1 MSGANLSAVVVERGK
16 LKLEEGPIPQ
26 PGRHE
31 VQLAMHSVGICG
43 TDVHVLT
50 EGSLGQSV
58 LTGPTVSG
66 HEASG
71 TVRQVGEGVTHLAVG
86 DRVAIEPC
94 ISCRYC
100 TNCKAGR
107 YYLCPRLKACSIP
120 PVHGLMCRYKV
131 HPADLCYKLP
141 DNVSLEEGALLEP
154 LSVAVHACN
163 RAGITVG
170 YRVFISGAGTIGLV
184 CLLAAK
190 AMGAAEV
197 IIADINAKRLEV
209 AQQMGAHVTV
219 HVTSR
224 DSQAMADQVVRALG
238 GHADV
243 TIECSGAEAAVQ
255 TGIYATKSGGVM
267 VQVGL
272 GADMI
277 TIPLVDAA
285 LREVD
290 IRGTFAYPNCYP
302 TALSMVASG
311 QVNVKPLVTHRYSL
325 EQALEAFEVVK
336 RGEGIKVMVKCDKT
350 NV

>member
-1 MSGANLSAVVVERGK
+1 MRDIHSCNDKRYGHFSRIRQTIGYCHLLADMYYRLKAVGRCRILVEISRRDTPRRLNMSGANLSAVVVERGK

-131 HPADLCYKLP
+131 HPADLCYK
-141 DNVSLEEGALLEP
+141 
-154 LSVAVHACN
+154 
-163 RAGITVG
+163 
-170 YRVFISGAGTIGLV
+170 VFISGAGQDRGGREGGRDYCRLQGLHQRSRVTTGSVLSLYSKLPWTIQARASDDVIFFWTIGLV

-190 AMGAAEV
+190 AMGAAEG
-197 IIADINAKRLEV
+197 IIAVLCV
-209 AQQMGAHVTV
+209 GCSSM
-219 HVTSR
+219 TS
-224 DSQAMADQVVRALG
+224 AMALIKEGVR
-238 GHADV
+238 
-243 TIECSGAEAAVQ
+243 
-255 TGIYATKSGGVM
+255 
-267 VQVGL
+267 
-272 GADMI
+272 
-277 TIPLVDAA
+277 
-285 LREVD
+285 RELAGKFTRTL
-290 IRGTFAYPNCYP
+290 I
-302 TALSMVASG
+302 
-311 QVNVKPLVTHRYSL
+311 
-325 EQALEAFEVVK
+325 
-336 RGEGIKVMVKCDKT
+336 
-350 NV
+350 